1 VAALQTFYLQDFFG
15 YMFVLARFGGFFTIS
30 PIFSEKRINPRLRL
44 MLALTLTVVI
54 APSVSE
60 YLPKNMPGQNG
71 AFDLMLAGEIL
82 IGLFAGLIA
91 RVLLT
96 ALDIAG
102 SLIGF
107 QMSLANA
114 FTNSPATAQQ
124 AGLPAAFLTMIGV
137 TLIFA
142 TGFHQVMI
150 KSIIYSYEV
159 FQPGAFESL
168 SVISA
173 DMAQTLV
180 RFLGAAFLLG
190 LQVAAPVTILGLTM
204 LASAGIINR
213 LMPQIQVFFILQP
226 FQILLGFITL
236 TLSLVIVISYFIQDF
251 ADKYS
256 SLWNQG

>member
-1 VAALQTFYLQDFFG
+1 
-15 YMFVLARFGGFFTIS
+15 MFVLARFGGFFATA
-30 PIFSEKRINPRLRL
+30 PIFSERRINPRLRL
-44 MLALTLTVVI
+44 MFALILTIVI
-54 APSVSE
+54 APSVSD
-60 YLPKNMPGQNG
+60 YLPKKMPSQNG

-82 IGLFAGLIA
+82 IGVFAGLIA
-91 RVLLT
+91 RVLLA
-96 ALDIAG
+96 ALDVGG

-124 AGLPAAFLTMIGV
+124 AGLPAAFLTMMGV
-137 TLIFA
+137 ILIFT

-150 KSIIYSYEV
+150 QSIIYSYQV
-159 FQPGAFESL
+159 FQPGSFEAL

-180 RFLGAAFLLG
+180 RFLSAAFLLG
-190 LQVAAPVTILGLTM
+190 LQVAAPVMILGLTM

-236 TLSLVIVISYFIQDF
+236 TLSLVIVMSYFIQDF
-251 ADKYS
+251 TDKYS
-256 SLWNQG
+256 SIWNQG